1 MAESSGGN
9 NEWFPFENEYNPGI
23 TLSNWEELVR
33 DESIFTKN
41 SLITFACIQN
51 AVSATC
57 AGMAK
62 QYGRSANFYNTNV
75 WQTGKRI
82 AEKLSIPLAV
92 RETGNEKYWPVCCLG
107 RYTADGFEYKIRPE
121 LEAALNRTGVLRGVK
136 VMEEKDRFSWIPFYT
151 ELAEKILTYKDK
163 RKELTDIVYEVGE
176 LVGYLH
182 NAKQQKF
189 EELHPFAVFGLFNRS
204 LTKENRK
211 RILLHF
217 KDKLKLN
224 SEIPADFDGIPLLNN
239 QNSFW
244 GLPYH
249 ETADKSVVDENW
261 ELFETALAG
270 NFNENLFCENFDRVR
285 KQSAAKWT
293 VSMGL
298 FWISPYRFMTLD
310 KKSRT
315 YLEKLGIKFFQEKD
329 YNGRNY
335 LDLLNQI
342 KNFIAGGKIKEQN
355 FPEISQSAWEVGNDT
370 IGDITMDIIS
380 TDDILSKYTS
390 LLTHTHNLIFHGA
403 PGTGKTHLAKEIA
416 KAMGAETAFVQ
427 FHPSYDYT
435 DFVEGLRPV
444 PQDDAGQIGFEL
456 RDGVFKE
463 FCKRALLSKNIS
475 SDELKLLRSSPNVW
489 KVSLEGT
496 GDNPTRKDCLE
507 NGWIR
512 IGWDSYGDV
521 EDFNDFENFFEGGKQ
536 ILRSF
541 QHEMQCGDIVLSCYS
556 AKEIDA
562 IGIVTGEYEYRN
574 VDRAYHRYRTVKW
587 LVKNIRENIVE
598 LNHGKTMTLSTIYK
612 LKIAVNDILDI
623 VKKYSTNTNV
633 NNTDKFVFIIDE
645 INRGDLSKIFGE
657 LFFCIDPGYR
667 GEKGMSQT
675 QYQNLIPENDLFY
688 KGFFVPENVY
698 IIGTMNDIDRSVET
712 MDFAFRRRF
721 TFVEIQASDRVAM
734 FEEITDDT
742 IRQQALDKMKAV
754 NAIISE
760 TEGLSSAYHIGGAYF
775 LKLKTLDNDFEKLW
789 EYHLAPLIK
798 EYLRGTENEAEAFEK
813 IKKAYDAPSDDF
825 RARDSAQ
832 DAE

>member
-1 MAESSGGN
+1 MTESSSGN
-9 NEWFPFENEYNPGI
+9 NEWFPSENEYNPGI

-33 DESIFTKN
+33 DKSIFTEN
-41 SLITFACIQN
+41 SLIAFACIQN

-82 AEKLSIPLAV
+82 ADKLKIPL
-92 RETGNEKYWPVCCLG
+92 RENGEQKYWPVCCLARRTG
-107 RYTADGFEYKIRPE
+107 DGHFEFKIRPE
-121 LEAALNRTGVLRGVK
+121 LEAAFNKTGVLKGVEL
-136 VMEEKDRFSWIPFYT
+136 MEVENRFSWIPFYT
-151 ELAEKILTYKDK
+151 ELAENLLTYKDK
-163 RKELTDIVYEVGE
+163 RKELSDIVYELGE
-176 LVGYLH
+176 VTDYLRD
-182 NAKQQKF
+182 NESKKIK
-189 EELHPFAVFGLFNRS
+189 ELHPFAIFGVFNRHQ
-204 LTKENRK
+204 TDVNRK
-211 RILLHF
+211 KICQHF
-217 KDKLKLN
+217 KEKLGLT
-224 SEIPADFDGIPLLNN
+224 SDIPNDFDGIPVLSPLRA
-239 QNSFW
+239 FW
-244 GLPYH
+244 GLS
-249 ETADKSVVDENW
+249 DSQVENKTEIDVNW
-261 ELFETALAG
+261 DLFEIALAK
-270 NFNENLFCENFDRVR
+270 NLDENLFCKSFDKVL
-285 KQSAAKWT
+285 KQKGAKWNVT
-293 VSMGL
+293 MEL
-298 FWISPYRFMTLD
+298 FWISSYRFMPLD
-310 KKSRT
+310 DNSRK
-315 YLEKLGIKFFQEKD
+315 YLQKLGLNVFKEKD
-329 YNGRNY
+329 YNGKNY
-335 LDLLNQI
+335 LDLME
-342 KNFIAGGKIKEQN
+342 KINDLISQRKIRERN
-355 FPEISQSAWEVGNDT
+355 IPEISQSAWEMANNTTGEN
-370 IGDITMDIIS
+370 TMNSTS
-380 TDDILSKYTS
+380 TDDTVSKYTS
-390 LLTHTHNLIFHGA
+390 LLTHTHNLILHGA

-416 KAMGAETAFVQ
+416 KAMEAETAFVQ

-444 PQDDAGQIGFEL
+444 TQDDAGQIGFEL

-463 FCKRALLSKNIS
+463 FCKRALLSKNVS

-512 IGWDSYGDV
+512 IGWPDYGDV
-521 EDFNDFENFFEGGKQ
+521 EDFNDFDDFYDGGKQ
-536 ILRSF
+536 ILRKF

-562 IGIVTGEYEYRN
+562 IGIVTNEYEYRN
-574 VDRAYHRYRTVKW
+574 DGSNYPRYRTVKW
-587 LVKNIRENIVE
+587 LVKDIRENIVD

-623 VKKYSTNTNV
+623 VKKHSTNTNA

-667 GEKGMSQT
+667 GEKGLAQT

-688 KGFFVPENVY
+688 KGFFIPENVY

-721 TFVEIQASDRVAM
+721 TFAEIQASERVEM
-734 FEEITDDT
+734 LEEITDDV

-754 NAIISE
+754 NAVISE

-775 LKLKTLDNDFEKLW
+775 LKLKTLDNKFKKLW
-789 EYHLAPLIK
+789 DYHLAPLIK

-813 IKKAYDAPSDDF
+813 IKNAYDAPSDDF

>member
-1 MAESSGGN
+1 MIIAWQNPAAETTNG
-9 NEWFPFENEYNPGI
+9 F
-23 TLSNWEELVR
+23 LL
-33 DESIFTKN
+33 KM
-41 SLITFACIQN
+41 N
-51 AVSATC
+51 A
-57 AGMAK
+57 
-62 QYGRSANFYNTNV
+62 
-75 WQTGKRI
+75 
-82 AEKLSIPLAV
+82 PPAV
-92 RETGNEKYWPVCCLG
+92 RETGNEKYRPVCCPG
-107 RYTADGFEYKIRPE
+107 RRVADGYEYKIRPE

-151 ELAEKILTYKDK
+151 ELAEKLLTYKDK
-163 RKELTDIVYEVGE
+163 RKELTDIVYELGE
-176 LVGYLH
+176 LAGYLH

-189 EELHPFAVFGLFNRS
+189 DELHPFAVFGLFNRS

-224 SEIPADFDGIPLLNN
+224 SEIPVDFDGIPLLNN
-239 QNSFW
+239 QMSFW

-249 ETADKSVVDENW
+249 ETADKSVVNENW

-270 NFNENLFCENFDRVR
+270 NFDENIFCENFDRVR

-298 FWISPYRFMTLD
+298 FWISPYQFMTLD

-315 YLEKLGIKFFQEKD
+315 YLEKLGIKVFQEND

-370 IGDITMDIIS
+370 IGDTTMDIIS

-390 LLTHTHNLIFHGA
+390 LLTHTHNLILHGA
-403 PGTGKTHLAKEIA
+403 PGTGKTWLAREIA

-444 PQDDAGQIGFEL
+444 PQDDADQIGFEL

-463 FCKRALLSKNIS
+463 FCAKALENLLDSQKTEKEIEEEQSLDERINDFIDKSIEENTQYTIALGNGFVITNADEKNIYISIPGNEKTNKLTLKKSEIAALLKQGENI
-475 SDELKLLRSSPNVW
+475 
-489 KVSLEGT
+489 
-496 GDNPTRKDCLE
+496 E
-507 NGWIR
+507 NGNEIR
-512 IGWDSYGDV
+512 GFFGRKWRTQQDSYT
-521 EDFNDFENFFEGGKQ
+521 
-536 ILRSF
+536 
-541 QHEMQCGDIVLSCYS
+541 LSLYKS
-556 AKEIDA
+556 IKAFKNTSPKKEI
-562 IGIVTGEYEYRN
+562 
-574 VDRAYHRYRTVKW
+574 
-587 LVKNIRENIVE
+587 VE
-598 LNHGKTMTLSTIYK
+598 TI
-612 LKIAVNDILDI
+612 
-623 VKKYSTNTNV
+623 KKP
-633 NNTDKFVFIIDE
+633 FVFIIDE

-657 LFFCIDPGYR
+657 LFYALDPGYR
-667 GEKGMSQT
+667 VAAGDLKAVKAGESFPTIRT
-675 QYQNLIPENDLFY
+675 QYANMERDGNTFDNALNISKQDDF
-688 KGFFVPENVY
+688 GHFFVPENVY

-721 TFVEIQASDRVAM
+721 TFVEIQASERVEM
-734 FEEITDDT
+734 LEEITDDT
-742 IRQQALDKMKAV
+742 IRQQALAKMNAV
-754 NAIISE
+754 NTEISKIG
-760 TEGLSSAYHIGGAYF
+760 GLSSAYHIGGAYF

-813 IKKAYDAPSDDF
+813 IKNAYDAPSDDF